1 MELLLLGTSHFEST
15 GDYAQLSEEQKQSL
29 QDEQFVKLV
38 ETLIDFKP
46 TQIFVEQELED
57 QAHLHRYYETNDVP
71 ESFKRNEIYR
81 IAFSLARKLNIPTV
95 HAVDWNKQI
104 EGIPNLDEILE
115 GPDQQVIHG
124 IITKYNDKL
133 NLFENDLIS
142 KDLITYFRYLNSEE
156 TIALMHTIY
165 VEMMH
170 ASDEAFEWVVRY
182 WYYRNLKIVQQ
193 LKRAWLPETE
203 RAVLLIGGGHNYL
216 VRQQLQDDP
225 RFTVITYDQW
235 MNK

>member
-1 MELLLLGTSHFEST
+1 MELLLLGTAHFEST
-15 GDYAQLSEEQKQSL
+15 GDYAQLSEEQKQNL
-29 QDEQFVKLV
+29 QDEQFEKLV

-46 TQIFVEQELED
+46 TQIFVEQELDD
-57 QAHLHRYYETNDVP
+57 QSQLHRLYETNDVP
-71 ESFKRNEIYR
+71 ESFKLNEIYR
-81 IAFSLARKLNIPTV
+81 IAFPLARKLNLPTV

-104 EGIPNLDEILE
+104 EGIPNLDEIVE
-115 GPDQQVIHG
+115 GPDQEAIQE

-133 NLFENDLIS
+133 NLFENEHIC
-142 KDLITYFRYLNSEE
+142 KDLIAYFRYLNSEE
-156 TIALMHTIY
+156 TIALMHTVY
-165 VEMMH
+165 VEMMT

-193 LKRAWLPETE
+193 LKRVCLPETE

-225 RFTVITYDQW
+225 RITVITYDEW